1 MEAVLERLYARLGR
15 WYVPLLVGGMVLG
28 GLAMGATTV
37 AAGAAYLD
45 AGVGASLRVF
55 AVMGPQLLASIAAG
69 LFVAR
74 ADLRTLAKWTR
85 AGEPGSGAG
94 DAWLAALRLPARV
107 MRPTAAL
114 IVAFGWL
121 TALYAADQFDLGAGT
136 WPALYVGALI
146 ALAAGAAWT
155 VFAGEVALRPIL
167 LATVRAGVSEPPAPP
182 SRLALRTR
190 TLLAL
195 LSVTVFTAALVGASI
210 TSIDDR
216 TLRLVVALVI
226 AVATTLTI
234 GLVHMAAITASIL
247 HPVEELAAATRR
259 VEAGDYSPA
268 VAVITTDELGDLS
281 RSFNRMVA
289 GLREREALHAALGR
303 YADPE
308 VARLV
313 LDDPDALAGEEVE
326 VTVMFIDIRGFTAA
340 TDGIAP
346 REAVARL
353 NEFFEV
359 VVPVLRAHG
368 GHANKF
374 VGDGLLGVFGVPEH
388 HVDHAD
394 RALAAACDV
403 HRRVTEAFGEDL
415 RIGIGVNTGRVLAGT
430 VGGGGKHEFTLIGD
444 AVNVAA
450 RVEELTKETGDG
462 VLCTEATRRALQGDS
477 AGLRP
482 RGERVLRGKAEP
494 TPLYAVDESGALT
507 RS

>member
-1 MEAVLERLYARLGR
+1 MRHVEAWLERLYASLGR
-15 WYVPLLVGGMVLG
+15 WYVPALVGAMIVGCIS
-28 GLAMGATTV
+28 MGATTV

-45 AGVGASLRVF
+45 ADVGPSLRVF
-55 AVMGPQLLASIAAG
+55 AVMGPQLLASIGVG

-74 ADLRTLAKWTR
+74 AELRTLARWTG
-85 AGEPGSGAG
+85 AGEPADGAA
-94 DAWLAALRLPARV
+94 DAWVAALRLPGRV
-107 MRPTAAL
+107 MRPTTAL
-114 IVAFGWL
+114 IVALGWP
-121 TALYAADQFDLGAGT
+121 TALYAAAEFDLGAST

-146 ALAAGAAWT
+146 ALAAGATWT

-167 LATVRAGVSEPPAPP
+167 LAAVRAGVSEPPAPP
-182 SRLALRTR
+182 NRLPLRVR

-210 TSIDDR
+210 TGFDDR
-216 TLRLVVALVI
+216 VLRMVAALVI

-234 GLVHMAAITASIL
+234 GLVHIAAVTASIL

-259 VEAGDYSPA
+259 VEAGDYTPS

-289 GLREREALHAALGR
+289 GLREREALHTALGR

-308 VARLV
+308 VARRV

-326 VTVMFIDIRGFTAA
+326 VTVMFVDMRGFTSA
-340 TDGIAP
+340 TDGVAP
-346 REAVARL
+346 REAVGRL

-359 VVPVLRAHG
+359 VVPVLQAHG

-388 HVDHAD
+388 HADHAD

-403 HRRVTEAFGEDL
+403 QRHVAEAFGDVEV
-415 RIGIGVNTGRVLAGT
+415 GIGVNSGRVLAGT
-430 VGGGGKHEFTLIGD
+430 IGGGGKLEFTLIGD

-450 RVEELTKETGDG
+450 RVEELTKETGDP
-462 VLCTEATRRALQGDS
+462 VLCTEATRLALQQDG

-482 RGERVLRGKAEP
+482 RGEHVLRGKAEP
-494 TPLYAVDESGALT
+494 TPLYAVT
-507 RS
+507 

>member
-1 MEAVLERLYARLGR
+1 MEALLERMYARLGSR
-15 WYVPLLVGGMVLG
+15 YVPALVSGMILG
-28 GLAMGATTV
+28 GVAMGASTA
-37 AAGAAYLD
+37 AAGAGYLG
-45 AGVGASLRVF
+45 AGFGPSSRVF
-55 AVMGPQLLASIAAG
+55 AVMGTQLLASMGFG

-74 ADLRTLAKWTR
+74 AELRTLAAWTR
-85 AGEPGSGAG
+85 AGEPASGAA
-94 DAWLAALRLPARV
+94 DAWLAALRLPARA

-114 IVAFGWL
+114 IVALGWP
-121 TALYAADQFDLGAGT
+121 TALYAAAQFDLETGT
-136 WPALYVGALI
+136 WPVLYVGAMI
-146 ALAAGAAWT
+146 ALAAGATWT

-167 LATVRAGVSEPPAPP
+167 LAAVRAGASEPPVPP
-182 SRLALRTR
+182 SRLPLRMR

-210 TSIDDR
+210 TSFDDR
-216 TLRLVVALVI
+216 TLRMVAALAIALV
-226 AVATTLTI
+226 TTLTI
-234 GLVHMAAITASIL
+234 GLVHIAAITASIL

-259 VEAGDYSPA
+259 VEAGDYGGA
-268 VAVITTDELGDLS
+268 VAVVTTDELGDLS

-289 GLREREALHAALGR
+289 GLRERESLHAALGR

-308 VARLV
+308 VARRV

-326 VTVMFIDIRGFTAA
+326 VTVMFVDIRDFTSVA
-340 TDGIAP
+340 DGIAP

-374 VGDGLLGVFGVPEH
+374 VGDGVLGVFGVPEH
-388 HVDHAD
+388 HADHAD

-403 HRRVTEAFGEDL
+403 HRRVTEAFGGDVV
-415 RIGIGVNTGRVLAGT
+415 IGIGVNTGRVLAGS
-430 VGGGGKHEFTLIGD
+430 VGGGGKLEFTLIGD

-450 RVEELTKETGDG
+450 RVEELTKATGDS
-462 VLCTEATRRALQGDS
+462 VLCTEATRRALQREG

-482 RGERVLRGKAEP
+482 RGERLLRGKAEP
-494 TPLYAVDESGALT
+494 TPLYAVA
-507 RS
+507 